1 MRQHLVTGGQYPG
14 LEVLEPEPER
24 RSRLYLLII
33 LDAGIAWSA
42 VRDADGTLRCV
53 DHARFVIEDYKNI
66 IPLHRIRPS
75 ILRQQLHQARR
86 LLPTSR
92 FIGNPSFR

>member
-33 LDAGIAWSA
+33 LHAGIAWSA
-42 VRDADGTLRCV
+42 FRVADGTLRCV
-53 DHARFVIEDYKNI
+53 DHARFVIDDYTNI
-66 IPLHRIRPS
+66 IPLHSHRPS
-75 ILRQQLHQARR
+75 IRRQQLRLDRR
-86 LLPTSR
+86 LWPTFLVR
-92 FIGNPSFR
+92 KSFL